1 MTLDPTALSVAVGA
15 TSPIKASVTPEN
27 ATNKALNWTS
37 GDEAIAT
44 VDASGVVTGVA
55 EGGPVD
61 VTATAADGSGV
72 SAFCAVTVTAE
83 KRTKSK

>member
-27 ATNKALNWTS
+27 ATNKVLNWAS

-44 VDASGVVTGVA
+44 VVGLFQSHSIKTRRRILARISPRTTT
-55 EGGPVD
+55 
-61 VTATAADGSGV
+61 TAICG
-72 SAFCAVTVTAE
+72 
-83 KRTKSK
+83 R

>member
-1 MTLDPTALSVAVGA
+1 MTLDPTALSVAVGT
-15 TSPIKASVTPEN
+15 TSPIKASVTPAN
-27 ATNKALNWTS
+27 AANKALNWTS

-72 SAFCAVTVTAE
+72 SASCAVTVTAE

>member
-1 MTLDPTALSVAVGA
+1 MTLDPTVLSVAVGA
-15 TSPIKASVTPEN
+15 ASPIKASVTPAN

-44 VDASGVVTGVA
+44 VDVSGVVTGVA

-72 SAFCAVTVTAE
+72 SASCAVTVTAE
-83 KRTKSK
+83 KRTTSK